1 MNVALSAAVVLFA
14 AAAGLY
20 FSKRLKEREKQLSAA
35 LLFVKELSVQIRYTN
50 SKICSI
56 LNSAACSGT
65 YQDLF
70 FIKDCA
76 ALKENEDFHPVW
88 DKGVKKQFFL
98 HERDRELLSA
108 LGERLGETDC
118 DGQIAFLE
126 MTEEM
131 MKKQCDEAHEEYKK
145 KSKMYRSVGLLCGLA
160 LGIMVL

>member
-14 AAAGLY
+14 AAVGLY

-50 SKICSI
+50 SKIYSI
-56 LNSAACSGT
+56 LNSAAYSGT
-65 YQDLF
+65 YSDLF

-98 HERDRELLSA
+98 HERDRELLAA

-131 MKKQCDEAHEEYKK
+131 LKKQCDEAHEEYMQ

>member
-1 MNVALSAAVVLFA
+1 MNVALSLTVILFA
-14 AAAGLY
+14 AAVGFF
-20 FSKRLKEREKQLSAA
+20 FSKRLKERERHLSAA

-56 LNSAACSGT
+56 LNYAANSSV

-70 FIKDCA
+70 FIRDCT

-88 DKGVKKQFFL
+88 VNGVKKQIFL
-98 HERDRELLSA
+98 NERDKELLTA
-108 LGERLGETDC
+108 LGEKLGETDSE
-118 DGQIAFLE
+118 GQIAFLE

-131 MKKQCDEAHEEYKK
+131 LKKQCSEAHEDYIK